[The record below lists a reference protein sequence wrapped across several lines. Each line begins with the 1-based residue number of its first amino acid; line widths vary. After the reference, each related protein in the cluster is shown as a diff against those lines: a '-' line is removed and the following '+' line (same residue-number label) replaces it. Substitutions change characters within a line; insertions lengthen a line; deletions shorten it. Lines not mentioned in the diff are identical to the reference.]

1 MLCKRKWRISIMLL
15 LLNRLKSAISNMERK
30 EEAKAKHEENI
41 QEDPQKKDAR
51 RVVYPGDEVT
61 DEV

>member
-1 MLCKRKWRISIMLL
+1 MARFD
-15 LLNRLKSAISNMERK
+15 NVVDRLKSAISSMERK

-41 QEDPQKKDAR
+41 QKDPQKKDAR
-51 RVVYPGDEVT
+51 RVVYPRDEVT

>member
-1 MLCKRKWRISIMLL
+1 MAHFD
-15 LLNRLKSAISNMERK
+15 NVVDRLKSAISNMERK
-30 EEAKAKHEENI
+30 EEAKAKQNI